1 MDISGN
7 QNYYLYITTN
17 QSKKV
22 LYIGITNNLD
32 RRLVEH
38 KEDSVSLKQSFAGKY
53 NAIFLIYY
61 EHYQYIQHAIDREKE
76 IKGWRRQKKETLINS
91 FNPDWEFLNH
101 KI

>member
-7 QNYYLYITTN
+7 HNYYLYITTN

-91 FNPDWEFLNH
+91 FNPDWEFLND

>member
-7 QNYYLYITTN
+7 HNYYLYITTN

>member
-7 QNYYLYITTN
+7 HNYYLYITTN

-91 FNPDWEFLNH
+91 FNPDWAFLNH

>member
-1 MDISGN
+1 M
-7 QNYYLYITTN
+7 
-17 QSKKV
+17 
-22 LYIGITNNLD
+22 
-32 RRLVEH
+32 VEH